1 MNAVLSLTS
10 LDALPKTPASDVKKL
25 GWRGVM
31 DAVHREGK
39 VLVTNH
45 GRPEAVVLSAE
56 DYDDLLQKALETRA
70 RKQAALDELSRQFD
84 ARMQVLQTPEARE
97 KLRGILRRPID
108 FGGKLFTGNEF

>member
-1 MNAVLSLTS
+1 MNAVLAPKL
-10 LDALPKTPASDVKKL
+10 LEDLPHTPASDVKKL

-31 DAVHREGK
+31 ATVHREGK

-56 DYDDLLQKALETRA
+56 AYDDLLQEALETRV

-84 ARMQVLQTPEARE
+84 ERMKVLQTSEARE
-97 KLRGILRRPID
+97 KLRGILRRPINFD
-108 FGGKLFTGNEF
+108 GKIFTGDEF